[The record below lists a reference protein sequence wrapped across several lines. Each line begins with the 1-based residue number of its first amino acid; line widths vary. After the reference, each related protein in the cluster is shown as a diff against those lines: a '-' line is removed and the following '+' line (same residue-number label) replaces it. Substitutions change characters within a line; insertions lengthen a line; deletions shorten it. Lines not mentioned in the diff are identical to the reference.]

1 MKGMKG
7 SSGRIRKKSKVKKNR
22 VKGSAPKES
31 ELRSMIVD
39 PTVIKEGQG
48 PIYTSK
54 GKRMSQ
60 PSMGTRTI
68 QPTKQYGKKFFQ
80 KARGKRG

>member
-7 SSGRIRKKSKVKKNR
+7 SSGRIRKRTKIKKNK

-31 ELRSMIVD
+31 ELRSMVVD
-39 PTVIKEGQG
+39 PTVIKNGQG

-54 GKRMSQ
+54 QKRMAQ
-60 PSMGTRTI
+60 PGIGTRNI

-80 KARGKRG
+80 KARRNG